1 MPRRNSSECRFFCSG
16 KVSAGHAPTSST
28 ELARTSMDC
37 PLPCDATTSP
47 TTEIAA
53 PVVSS
58 DTVPYEAM
66 PAGAITCIPLR
77 LEPSLSSTKEKAF

>member
-1 MPRRNSSECRFFCSG
+1 
-16 KVSAGHAPTSST
+16 
-28 ELARTSMDC
+28 MDC